1 MAFSITTLSAAQAT
15 GQRSQLIELLQANV
29 DDGASIGFLPPLAAD
44 EAGAYWQGVEE
55 ALGGPQR
62 VLWVTQNGGQ
72 IAGSVQLDLVAKP
85 NGAHRA
91 EVMKLMVHPAHRRQG
106 IARALM
112 LTLEA
117 HARALGRTTLVLDT
131 REGDPSE
138 HLYRS
143 LGYTCIGVIPQY
155 CISANGSLDGSAF
168 YYKLL

>member
-1 MAFSITTLSAAQAT
+1 MIVQKVSLQQFDNL
-15 GQRSQLIELLQANV
+15 RPQLAMLLQTNV
-29 DDGASIGFLPPLAAD
+29 DDGASIGFLPPLSAE

-55 ALGGPQR
+55 ALRSPHR
-62 VLWVTQNGGQ
+62 VLWVAQQGGQ
-72 IAGSVQLDLVAKP
+72 VVGCVQLDLVAKP

-112 LTLEA
+112 LTLEE
-117 HARALGRTTLVLDT
+117 HARAVGRTTLVLDT

-138 HLYRS
+138 RLYRS
-143 LGYTCIGVIPQY
+143 LGYICIGVIPQY
-155 CISANGSLDGSAF
+155 CISADGSVDGSAF